1 MFKKELKSN
10 LKSFILWTIVLIAVY
25 LLVYLMYPSIIKSGN
40 IEQIDEM
47 MKLFPDEIL
56 KAFNMD
62 ISSLDSAYGWL
73 KSEGFIFILLI
84 TGCYSSIMG
93 SNILLKEEN
102 DKTIE
107 YISMLPISRT
117 KILNS
122 KVLASLFY
130 IVSMIF
136 FITIFNL
143 VSLKIS
149 GPLDVKEFLLI
160 SITPLFSSIVF
171 FFISL
176 FISNFTHKSKKI
188 LGFSIGIVFLSYIF
202 NTLTAL
208 DKSVEFLKYVSVFTL
223 SDLRNVIL
231 NNKLDFSLILISFI
245 ICIILYILSL
255 IKYNKKEMI

>member
-1 MFKKELKSN
+1 MLKKELKNN
-10 LKSFILWTIVLIAVY
+10 LKSFILWSVILIGVY
-25 LLVYLMYPSIIKSGN
+25 LLVYLVYPTIISSGN
-40 IEQIDEM
+40 IKEIDEM
-47 MKLFPDEIL
+47 MKLFPEEIL

-84 TGCYSSIMG
+84 TGCYASIMG

-107 YISMLPISRT
+107 YLCMLPISRT

-122 KVLASLFY
+122 KVLCSLFY
-130 IVSMIF
+130 ILSMIVS
-136 FITIFNL
+136 ITLFNF

-149 GPLDVKEFLLI
+149 GELDIKEFLLI

-176 FISNFTHKSKKI
+176 FVSNFTHKSKKM
-188 LGFSIGIVFLSYIF
+188 LGFSIGIVFVSYIL

-208 DKSVEFLKYVSVFTL
+208 DESVEFLKYASVFTL

-231 NNKLDFSLILISFI
+231 NCELDFVLITITTVIS
-245 ICIILYILSL
+245 IILYILSL